1 MTARPGD
8 TLVCESCHKAHDAPA
23 PEGILVASNEGSALC
38 TGCHRDQAPVAQPG
52 HLRREGAAQAVGWA
66 LYGVVVGYGVASSGY
81 RSRDASPWTLAAAFP
96 VMHMAWGAGFIRT
109 VLGRILGGRQR

>member
-1 MTARPGD
+1 MALKWIHESPAKWDEGKQAVVGEAPAGIFDRRYAELAPGD
-8 TLVCESCHKAHDAPA
+8 LV
-23 PEGILVASNEGSALC
+23 
-38 TGCHRDQAPVAQPG
+38 PG
-52 HLRREGAAQAVGWA
+52 EWWRVEDS
-66 LYGVVVGYGVASSGY
+66 GVVVGYGVASSGY